1 MKEAHLRTE
10 TQMEEQINTLKAEK
24 EKLENER
31 LNTDFSQYDHE
42 MVRRQIRNP
51 AKTAL
56 NLRNI
61 GTGATP
67 TESTVRVEVAD
78 LPVIMN
84 EANREGHSSSITTSV
99 DALQTLQ
106 DCALE
111 IIEEEEKEEEQKSDE
126 ASSHDSLKFFWA
138 K

>member
-24 EKLENER
+24 QALER
-31 LNTDFSQYDHE
+31 MNTEFSQYDHE

-51 AKTAL
+51 KPAL
-56 NLRNI
+56 NLRGVGLASN
-61 GTGATP
+61 AAP
-67 TESTVRVEVAD
+67 TESTQRCEVAD
-78 LPVIMN
+78 LPMIMN
-84 EANREGHSSSITTSV
+84 DANREGHSSSITTSV

-111 IIEEEEKEEEQKSDE
+111 IIEEEEKEEEPQTDE
-126 ASSHDSLKFFWA
+126 ASTCLKYFWA